1 MIHTEVEANEQRLS
15 ASKQIRENLI
25 FGDEFLNSRMGTLS
39 YGVGLKSLDLEYM
52 NHLNSEIK
60 LVTSEDNHGKGFSTS
75 LGISSET
82 GINKGLDYS

>member
-1 MIHTEVEANEQRLS
+1 MIHTEEEAIEQRQS
-15 ASKQIRENLI
+15 ASKKIRDNLI
-25 FGDEFLNSRMGTLS
+25 FGDEFLHSRMGGMS
-39 YGVGLKSLDLEYM
+39 YGVDLKSLDLEYM

-82 GINKGLDYS
+82 GFNKGFDYS